1 MVDSNPSL
9 RHHRQPSALLRVK
22 RSNAAASWPRGTAAA
37 KDSGLRRPSRRDTYQ
52 WARRYRHG
60 SSVEATKRCR
70 LITAIKT
77 PYLKDGRFDLTAY
90 DKLVEMQISCGVEV
104 RARA

>member
-1 MVDSNPSL
+1 MPRAAPPTRPEQRAGDAT
-9 RHHRQPSALLRVK
+9 ALTYSPVC
-22 RSNAAASWPRGTAAA
+22 RGGRC
-37 KDSGLRRPSRRDTYQ
+37 D
-52 WARRYRHG
+52 

-90 DKLVEMQISCGVEV
+90 DKLVETQIDCGVEV
-104 RARA
+104 RALVLEDKS

>member
-1 MVDSNPSL
+1 MPPPL
-9 RHHRQPSALLRVK
+9 
-22 RSNAAASWPRGTAAA
+22 RGTAAA
-37 KDSGLRRPSRRDTYQ
+37 KDGVTERHSRGGTYR
-52 WARRYRHG
+52 WARRYCHG

-90 DKLVEMQISCGVEV
+90 DKLVEMQINCGVEV
-104 RARA
+104 RACV